1 VNGVAGF
8 GRLRRSDLLVGAIV
22 AAWLLVYGARAIAAH
37 LALRTNAYDLSVF
50 DYALWSTGRLGL
62 AYVPFMGHSLL
73 SHHFMPTLFL
83 LWLPYQLFSSPVFL
97 MVVQRAAFAGAAVLL
112 KRLLPSELPTLTT
125 MAILVAFL
133 FGRRSHSAI
142 AGAFYPESLEPLL
155 IFGMLL
161 AWRTGGRLAAVLSG
175 LLALGCKEDVAV
187 YVGLFGAVLFLV
199 DSRRRGLVVAL
210 GALLWLVL
218 AIVVVIPAAR
228 RHDGLPTASPFVET
242 AFGSEAGARGLNR
255 VASGRTLGQ
264 VAAVTASA
272 GFLCW
277 LAPTWAGVAVL
288 GLIAT
293 HLANPHTMGIG
304 TTGHYLFP
312 VLPWIFFAAGEGA
325 ARLHRRA
332 PRFLSVI
339 SAALLLVTVA
349 DSPLWRS
356 FLRPAEGKSG
366 AAATIRA
373 ALDTVPAD
381 AGVLAMP
388 NLVPHLAHREKLW
401 TVGGSLPDR
410 GAASYVVLS
419 TVGDLWPLDPTSVRQ
434 EIDRHAKDPQFVTL
448 QDGPL
453 YVFQRA
459 KATHH
464 PRAAD
469 APGLRL
475 ATQTAQTC
483 LPGLT
488 VSQHCQLFG
497 VIFAAKDCATILPS
511 RTTSVSVPIS

>member
-1 VNGVAGF
+1 MNGVAGF
-8 GRLRRSDLLVGAIV
+8 RRLRWSDLLAGAIV
-22 AAWLLVYGARAIAAH
+22 AAWILVYGTRAIAAH
-37 LALRTNAYDLSVF
+37 LALRTNAFDLSVF

-73 SHHFMPTLFL
+73 SHHFMPTLGL

-97 MVVQRAAFAGAAVLL
+97 MVVQRAAFASAAVLL

-125 MAILVAFL
+125 LAILVAFL

-142 AGAFYPESLEPLL
+142 SGAFYPESLEPLL

-161 AWRTGGRLAAVLSG
+161 AWRTEKRLAAVLSG

-210 GALLWLVL
+210 SALLWLVL
-218 AIVVVIPAAR
+218 AVVVVIPAAR
-228 RHDGLPTASPFVET
+228 RHDGLPAASPFIET
-242 AFGSEAGARGLNR
+242 AFGSDEAGARGLNR

-277 LAPTWAGVAVL
+277 LAPAWAGVGVL

-293 HLANPHTMGIG
+293 NFANPHTMGIG

-325 ARLHRRA
+325 ARLHRTA
-332 PRFLSVI
+332 PRLLTVI
-339 SAALLLVTVA
+339 SAALLVVTVA

-356 FLRPAEGKSG
+356 FLRPAEEAPG

-373 ALDTVPAD
+373 TLDTVPAD
-381 AGVLAMP
+381 AAVLAMP

-401 TVGGSLPDR
+401 TIGGLFTDR
-410 GAASYVVLS
+410 GSASHVVLS
-419 TVGDLWPLDPTSVRQ
+419 TVGDLWPLDPASVRQ
-434 EIDRHAKDPQFVTL
+434 EIDRYAKDPQFVTI
-448 QDGPL
+448 QNGPL
-453 YVFQRA
+453 YVFQRV
-459 KATHH
+459 KSNSLSS
-464 PRAAD
+464 PR
-469 APGLRL
+469 
-475 ATQTAQTC
+475 
-483 LPGLT
+483 
-488 VSQHCQLFG
+488 
-497 VIFAAKDCATILPS
+497 
-511 RTTSVSVPIS
+511 